1 MRRRK
6 QSNPDPKPPQSM
18 SNQSPAMEFALRLG
32 THSDARRVPNAV
44 LGTIVFVVAE
54 IMFFAALISAHTIA
68 RASAMGGMWPPP
80 GQPRLPVER
89 TAINTAA
96 LILSG
101 ILLWLAN
108 RFMRSAP
115 RVARRYLEGS
125 IALGVAFV
133 SLQGVEWARLLRQ
146 GLTLTSS
153 SAGSFFYL
161 IVGTHAL
168 HAVAAIGFL
177 AWVYFRLCRGSLRPE
192 IFTATQVFWY
202 FVVAL
207 WPIIYLRVYL

>member
-1 MRRRK
+1 
-6 QSNPDPKPPQSM
+6 
-18 SNQSPAMEFALRLG
+18 MEFALRLG
-32 THSDARRVPNAV
+32 SHSDARRVPNAV

-68 RASAMGGMWPPP
+68 RASAMEGMWPPP
-80 GQPRLPVER
+80 GQPRLPLER

-101 ILLWLAN
+101 VLLWMAN
-108 RFMRSAP
+108 RFMRSDP
-115 RVARRYLEGS
+115 KIGRRYLEGS
-125 IALGVAFV
+125 IALGITFV
-133 SLQGVEWARLLRQ
+133 SLQGVEWVRLLRQ

-153 SAGSFFYL
+153 AAGSFFYL

-177 AWVYFRLCRGSLRPE
+177 VWVYVRLRRGSLQPE